1 MQIILIGKILRLKYS
16 KNYIQRRSH
25 RTSFKRDSLGSEKIS
40 KPFYFLV
47 DNEVYTDD
55 IADWF
60 TCFVDD
66 KAGTL
71 AIREILYTFG

>member
-1 MQIILIGKILRLKYS
+1 MQIILLGKILRLKNN
-16 KNYIQRRSH
+16 KNYIQRRGH

-40 KPFYFLV
+40 KPFYFLI
-47 DNEVYTDD
+47 DDEVHTDD

>member
-40 KPFYFLV
+40 KPFYFLI
-47 DNEVYTDD
+47 DDEVHTDD